1 MAVTIQ
7 TAERTKVETLV
18 ESFDSDI
25 VAGKSRLG
33 ELLELDPQSFQ
44 RGVLRVINSPLAS
57 SRGVQFAVGLLVA
70 AELILDTLCDPSLN
84 PEEAVALARI
94 ALQVDPAIDVTLAK
108 KLADGAARG
117 EPIKHAGRL
126 MDVLGEISSGNRITS
141 SLMRLWRSPDP
152 QMRSKAVLLI
162 GRSSGGVHW
171 AQSRLSETD
180 PRLRA
185 NALESLW
192 GVDTAE
198 AKAVLRA
205 AASDGNNR
213 VAGNAVFALYA
224 MGDTGAI
231 TDLIKMAASD
241 SPLFRSSAAWAMGE
255 TGDPRFSETLGRMMG
270 ESNSFVR
277 KRAFADLARLK
288 AAAKKRQGRR
298 WRVAARLLPTSES
311 MRQFGFEASPR
322 DGTEPLLL
330 LPTQF
335 ILSEDGRPV
344 TQYQV
349 EPYAPSETLAV
360 TFLFPHTSDSN
371 PPWVQGAL
379 GRLNRKR
386 PSDLWCTSYYGPADQ
401 TAQGTPKPP
410 EFNADAQAALA
421 ALQSSG
427 DQTLCPAF
435 WDAILNS
442 AQAVNASERSSRHL
456 IVYNQSSP
464 AAPATGIAGIVSAS
478 VVSNT
483 SVQVVSLTRCAPL
496 EELCLGAQG
505 SFQLASSALEA
516 SKLIEE
522 AYLSL
527 LARFKVSYQPDAPG
541 ARELNIR
548 IFDPTGWGET
558 TISLS

>member
-1 MAVTIQ
+1 M
-7 TAERTKVETLV
+7 ETLV
-18 ESFDSDI
+18 ENFDSDI
-25 VAGKSRLG
+25 VVGRSRLQ
-33 ELLELDPQSFQ
+33 ELLELDPQSFRQ
-44 RGVLRVINSPLAS
+44 GILRVMKSPRSS

-70 AELILDTLCDPSLN
+70 AELILHTLCDPSLSL
-84 PEEAVALARI
+84 EEAIALARI
-94 ALQVDPAIDVTLAK
+94 ALQADPAIDVTLAK

-117 EPIKHAGRL
+117 EPIRNAGRL

-171 AQSRLSETD
+171 AQSRLAETD

-198 AKAVLRA
+198 ARAVLRA
-205 AASDGNNR
+205 AASDSNNR

-224 MGDTGAI
+224 MGDTAAI
-231 TDLIKMAASD
+231 TELIKMAASD

-277 KRAFADLARLK
+277 RRAFADLSRLK
-288 AAAKKRQGRR
+288 AAAKKRQGSR
-298 WRVAARLLPTSES
+298 WRVAARLLPTSDS
-311 MRQFGFEASPR
+311 IRQFGFEASPS
-322 DGTEPLLL
+322 DGTEPLPL

-344 TQYQV
+344 TKYQV
-349 EPYAPSETLAV
+349 EPYTPSETLAV

-386 PSDLWCTSYYGPADQ
+386 PSDLWCAIFYGPADQ

-410 EFNADAQAALA
+410 EFTADAQAAQA
-421 ALQSSG
+421 ALQSSAE
-427 DQTLCPAF
+427 QALCPAF

-442 AQAVNASERSSRHL
+442 AQAVNSPERGSRHL

-464 AAPATGIAGIVSAS
+464 AAPATGIAGIVSAA
-478 VVSNT
+478 VGSNT
-483 SVQVVSLTRCAPL
+483 SVQVVSLAPCAPL
-496 EELCLGAQG
+496 EELCRAAQG
-505 SFQLASSALEA
+505 SFHLAPSALESSEA
-516 SKLIEE
+516 IEE

-548 IFDPTGWGET
+548 VFAPTGWGET
-558 TISLS
+558 TIAL

>member
-1 MAVTIQ
+1 M
-7 TAERTKVETLV
+7 EMLV

-25 VAGKSRLG
+25 VAGRSRLQ

-44 RGVLRVINSPLAS
+44 QGLARVMKSPLSS
-57 SRGVQFAVGLLVA
+57 SRGVQYSVVLLVA
-70 AELILDTLCDPSLN
+70 DELILPALCDPSLSL
-84 PEEAVALARI
+84 EEAIALARI

-117 EPIKHAGRL
+117 EPIRNAGRL
-126 MDVLGEISSGNRITS
+126 MDVLGAISSGNRITS

-162 GRSSGGVHW
+162 GRRSGGVHF
-171 AQSRLSETD
+171 AQSRLAETD

-198 AKAVLRA
+198 AKGVLRA
-205 AASDGNNR
+205 AAGDGNNR
-213 VAGNAVFALYA
+213 VAGNALFALYA
-224 MGDTGAI
+224 MGDTSAI
-231 TDLIKMAASD
+231 ADLMKMAASD
-241 SPLFRSSAAWAMGE
+241 APLFRSSAAWAMGE

-277 KRAFADLARLK
+277 KRAFTDLSRLK
-288 AAAKKRQGRR
+288 AAAKKRQGCK
-298 WRVAARLLPTSES
+298 WRVAARLLPASDS

-322 DGTEPLLL
+322 DGTEQLPL
-330 LPTQF
+330 LPTHF

-349 EPYAPSETLAV
+349 EPCAPAGTLAV
-360 TFLFPHTSDSN
+360 TFLFPHSTDSN

-386 PSDLWCTSYYGPADQ
+386 PSDLWCTAFYGPADQ
-401 TAQGTPKPP
+401 TAQAAPNPP
-410 EFNADAQAALA
+410 EFTADAPAALA
-421 ALQSSG
+421 ALQRPA
-427 DQTLCPAF
+427 DQTLYAAF

-442 AQAVNASERSSRHL
+442 VQAVNSPEGGSRHL
-456 IVYNQSSP
+456 IVYNQSSLV
-464 AAPATGIAGIVSAS
+464 APATGIAGIVSAA
-478 VVSNT
+478 VASNT
-483 SVQVVSLTRCAPL
+483 SVQAVSLTHCEPL
-496 EELCLGAQG
+496 EELCRAAQG
-505 SFQLASSALEA
+505 SFHLAPSALE
-516 SKLIEE
+516 SSRLVEE

-527 LARFKVSYQPDAPG
+527 LARFKVSYQPDAPS

-548 IFDPTGWGET
+548 VFDPTGWGET
-558 TISLS
+558 TIAL